1 MEKRILTLCLMV
13 IVAIMASAAT
23 KYEINIGGVE
33 VTSDN
38 AGHISGGD
46 INSGYGVY
54 NASSNTLFLY
64 NISIRR
70 NGQDNYGIHN
80 RKCDNLRIV
89 FNGSCIVNT
98 ADNPLKLERSTT
110 LESASGSKTSFYT
123 SARICAN
130 LKSYNYTITG
140 SGEFSFMSQQEG
152 YEAMKG
158 TGSGSTKVYFKG
170 GKIEVS
176 SYNRSAL
183 SSLSAY
189 FHDGNHLEIKSNG
202 SDASVSD
209 VEMQFYLGEA
219 VISPYNAVY
228 SSSAKTV
235 CIGSTPVTDKTIII
249 SDDYVAIL
257 NSSYFPDQNLR
268 TKLYNSYFNKGY
280 INSTDVIN
288 TTSLNV
294 SGCNISDLTGL
305 RYFTYLRNLN
315 CSSNNLSSLPT
326 LSNVLTSLF
335 CNNNQLTALPTLPST
350 IQTLYAGSNKFN
362 GQLSITGKPNLTALD
377 VSNNTMIT
385 ILNCSGN
392 ALTSLSY
399 YGCTALKNLNCSS
412 NNLSSLPALPIGL
425 TNLYCNN
432 NQLTA
437 LPTIPSSIQTIYAY
451 NNKLN
456 GVLAIT
462 GKPNLTTLDVSN
474 NPLITTLDCSYNGLT
489 TLYYSGCTALKVLYC
504 NENKLTSLPDLPD
517 GLTVI
522 DCSYNQLT
530 SLPMLP
536 SDISSLNVHGNL
548 FTTLGIW
555 GRTKLKYL
563 DCSSCSKL
571 TTLDCANNALTSLN
585 IANCPALSVL
595 QINNNQLK
603 GEAMGNIISSLPTR
617 SSSNPG
623 TFRVLTANYDGEGNV
638 ITTSQVEQ
646 ARNKYW
652 YPLQWK
658 DGAWS
663 NIPVAVPGDVN
674 GDGYVS
680 SADIT
685 TLYDYL
691 LTNESSNLVNGDV
704 DGDGNIT
711 SGDITAVYTI
721 LLGN

>member
-13 IVAIMASAAT
+13 MVAIMASAAT

-54 NASSNTLFLY
+54 NASSNTLILY

-89 FNGSCIVNT
+89 FNGSCVVNT

-110 LESASGSKTSFYT
+110 LESASGSKTTFYT

-140 SGEFSFMSQQEG
+140 SGEFSFMSRQEG

-176 SYNRSAL
+176 SYNKSAL

-257 NSSYFPDQNLR
+257 NSSYFPDQNFR

-362 GQLSITGKPNLTALD
+362 GQLSITGKPNLTTLD

-432 NQLTA
+432 N
-437 LPTIPSSIQTIYAY
+437 
-451 NNKLN
+451 
-456 GVLAIT
+456 
-462 GKPNLTTLDVSN
+462 
-474 NPLITTLDCSYNGLT
+474 
-489 TLYYSGCTALKVLYC
+489 
-504 NENKLTSLPDLPD
+504 KLTSLPDLPD

-530 SLPMLP
+530 SLPMPP
-536 SDISSLNVHGNL
+536 SDISSLNVRGNL

-663 NIPVAVPGDVN
+663 NIPVSVPGDVN

>member
-13 IVAIMASAAT
+13 MVAIMASAAT

-54 NASSNTLFLY
+54 NASSNTLILY

-89 FNGSCIVNT
+89 FNGSCVVNT

-110 LESASGSKTSFYT
+110 LESASGSKTTFYT

-170 GKIEVS
+170 GKIEVG

-249 SDDYVAIL
+249 SDNYVAIL

-305 RYFTYLRNLN
+305 RCFTYLRNLN

-362 GQLSITGKPNLTALD
+362 GQLSITGKPNLTTLD

-432 NQLTA
+432 N
-437 LPTIPSSIQTIYAY
+437 
-451 NNKLN
+451 
-456 GVLAIT
+456 
-462 GKPNLTTLDVSN
+462 
-474 NPLITTLDCSYNGLT
+474 
-489 TLYYSGCTALKVLYC
+489 
-504 NENKLTSLPDLPD
+504 KLTSLPDLPD

-536 SDISSLNVHGNL
+536 SDISSLNVRGNL

-603 GEAMGNIISSLPTR
+603 GEAMGNIIFSLPTR

-638 ITTSQVEQ
+638 ITTSQVKQ

-652 YPLQWK
+652 NPLQWK

>member
-13 IVAIMASAAT
+13 MVAIMASAAT

-54 NASSNTLFLY
+54 NASSNTLILY

-110 LESASGSKTSFYT
+110 LESASGSKTTFYT

-140 SGEFSFMSQQEG
+140 SGEFSFMSQQGG

-176 SYNRSAL
+176 SYNRSAM

-362 GQLSITGKPNLTALD
+362 GQLSITGKPNLTTLD

-432 NQLTA
+432 N
-437 LPTIPSSIQTIYAY
+437 
-451 NNKLN
+451 
-456 GVLAIT
+456 
-462 GKPNLTTLDVSN
+462 
-474 NPLITTLDCSYNGLT
+474 
-489 TLYYSGCTALKVLYC
+489 
-504 NENKLTSLPDLPD
+504 KLTSLPDLPD

-536 SDISSLNVHGNL
+536 SDISSLNVRGNL

-585 IANCPALSVL
+585 IANCPALSLL

-638 ITTSQVEQ
+638 ITTSQVEL

>member
-13 IVAIMASAAT
+13 MVAIMASAAT

-54 NASSNTLFLY
+54 NASSNTLILY

-110 LESASGSKTSFYT
+110 LESASGSKTTFYT

-140 SGEFSFMSQQEG
+140 SGEFSFMSQQGG

-176 SYNRSAL
+176 SYNRSAM

-315 CSSNNLSSLPT
+315 CSSNNISSLPT

-362 GQLSITGKPNLTALD
+362 GQLSITGKPNLTTLD

-432 NQLTA
+432 N
-437 LPTIPSSIQTIYAY
+437 
-451 NNKLN
+451 
-456 GVLAIT
+456 
-462 GKPNLTTLDVSN
+462 
-474 NPLITTLDCSYNGLT
+474 
-489 TLYYSGCTALKVLYC
+489 
-504 NENKLTSLPDLPD
+504 KLTSLPDLPD

-536 SDISSLNVHGNL
+536 SDISSLNVRGNL

-585 IANCPALSVL
+585 IANCPALSLL

-638 ITTSQVEQ
+638 ITTSQVEL

>member
-54 NASSNTLFLY
+54 NASSNTLILY

-110 LESASGSKTSFYT
+110 LESASGSKTTFYT

-140 SGEFSFMSQQEG
+140 SGEFSFMSQQGG

-249 SDDYVAIL
+249 SDNYVAIL
-257 NSSYFPDQNLR
+257 NSSYFPDQNFR

-362 GQLSITGKPNLTALD
+362 GQLSITGKPNLTTLD

-432 NQLTA
+432 N
-437 LPTIPSSIQTIYAY
+437 
-451 NNKLN
+451 
-456 GVLAIT
+456 
-462 GKPNLTTLDVSN
+462 
-474 NPLITTLDCSYNGLT
+474 
-489 TLYYSGCTALKVLYC
+489 
-504 NENKLTSLPDLPD
+504 KLTSLPDLPD

-530 SLPMLP
+530 SLPMPP
-536 SDISSLNVHGNL
+536 SDISSLNVRGNL

-585 IANCPALSVL
+585 IANCPALSLL

>member
-13 IVAIMASAAT
+13 MVAIMASAAT

-54 NASSNTLFLY
+54 NASSNTLILY

-110 LESASGSKTSFYT
+110 LESASGSKTTFYT

-140 SGEFSFMSQQEG
+140 SGEFSFMSQQGG

-176 SYNRSAL
+176 SYNRSAM

-257 NSSYFPDQNLR
+257 NSSYFPDQNFR

-362 GQLSITGKPNLTALD
+362 GQLSITGKPNLTTLD

-412 NNLSSLPALPIGL
+412 NNLSSLPTLPIGL

-432 NQLTA
+432 
-437 LPTIPSSIQTIYAY
+437 
-451 NNKLN
+451 
-456 GVLAIT
+456 
-462 GKPNLTTLDVSN
+462 
-474 NPLITTLDCSYNGLT
+474 
-489 TLYYSGCTALKVLYC
+489 
-504 NENKLTSLPDLPD
+504 NKLTSLPDLPD

-536 SDISSLNVHGNL
+536 SDISSLNVRGNL

-585 IANCPALSVL
+585 IANCPALSLL

-638 ITTSQVEQ
+638 ITTSQVEL

>member
-13 IVAIMASAAT
+13 MVAIMASAAT

-54 NASSNTLFLY
+54 NASSNTLILY

-89 FNGSCIVNT
+89 FNGSCVVNT

-110 LESASGSKTSFYT
+110 LESASGSKTTFYT

-176 SYNRSAL
+176 SYNRSAM

-257 NSSYFPDQNLR
+257 NSSYFPDQNFR

-362 GQLSITGKPNLTALD
+362 GQLSITGKPNLTTLD

-432 NQLTA
+432 N
-437 LPTIPSSIQTIYAY
+437 
-451 NNKLN
+451 
-456 GVLAIT
+456 
-462 GKPNLTTLDVSN
+462 
-474 NPLITTLDCSYNGLT
+474 
-489 TLYYSGCTALKVLYC
+489 
-504 NENKLTSLPDLPD
+504 KLTSLPDLPD

-536 SDISSLNVHGNL
+536 SDISSLNVRGNL

>member
-13 IVAIMASAAT
+13 MVAIMASAAT

-38 AGHISGGD
+38 ASHISGGD

-54 NASSNTLFLY
+54 NASSNTLILY

-89 FNGSCIVNT
+89 FNGSCVVNT

-110 LESASGSKTSFYT
+110 LESASGSKTTFYT

-140 SGEFSFMSQQEG
+140 SGEFSFMSQQGG

-257 NSSYFPDQNLR
+257 NSSYFPDQNFR

-362 GQLSITGKPNLTALD
+362 GQLSITGKPNLTTLD

-432 NQLTA
+432 N
-437 LPTIPSSIQTIYAY
+437 
-451 NNKLN
+451 
-456 GVLAIT
+456 
-462 GKPNLTTLDVSN
+462 
-474 NPLITTLDCSYNGLT
+474 
-489 TLYYSGCTALKVLYC
+489 
-504 NENKLTSLPDLPD
+504 KLTSLPDLPD

-536 SDISSLNVHGNL
+536 SDISSLNVRGNL

-585 IANCPALSVL
+585 IANCPALSLL

>member
-13 IVAIMASAAT
+13 MVAIMASAAT

-38 AGHISGGD
+38 ASHISGGD

-54 NASSNTLFLY
+54 NASSNTLILY

-89 FNGSCIVNT
+89 FNGSCVVNT

-110 LESASGSKTSFYT
+110 LESASGSKTTFYT

-140 SGEFSFMSQQEG
+140 SGEFSFMSQQGG

-249 SDDYVAIL
+249 SDNYVAIL
-257 NSSYFPDQNLR
+257 NSSYFPDQNFR

-362 GQLSITGKPNLTALD
+362 GQLSITGKPNLTTLD

-432 NQLTA
+432 N
-437 LPTIPSSIQTIYAY
+437 
-451 NNKLN
+451 
-456 GVLAIT
+456 
-462 GKPNLTTLDVSN
+462 
-474 NPLITTLDCSYNGLT
+474 
-489 TLYYSGCTALKVLYC
+489 
-504 NENKLTSLPDLPD
+504 KLTSLPDLPD

-530 SLPMLP
+530 SLPMPP
-536 SDISSLNVHGNL
+536 SDISSLNVRGNL

>member
-13 IVAIMASAAT
+13 MVAIMASAAT

-54 NASSNTLFLY
+54 NASSNTLILY

-89 FNGSCIVNT
+89 FNGSCVVNT

-110 LESASGSKTSFYT
+110 LESASGSKTTFYT

-140 SGEFSFMSQQEG
+140 SGEFSFMSQQGG

-176 SYNRSAL
+176 SYNRSAM

-257 NSSYFPDQNLR
+257 NSSYFPDQNFR

-362 GQLSITGKPNLTALD
+362 GQLSITGKPNLTTLD

-432 NQLTA
+432 N
-437 LPTIPSSIQTIYAY
+437 
-451 NNKLN
+451 
-456 GVLAIT
+456 
-462 GKPNLTTLDVSN
+462 
-474 NPLITTLDCSYNGLT
+474 
-489 TLYYSGCTALKVLYC
+489 
-504 NENKLTSLPDLPD
+504 KLTSLPDLPD

-536 SDISSLNVHGNL
+536 SDISSLNVRGNL

>member
-13 IVAIMASAAT
+13 MVAIMASAAT

-54 NASSNTLFLY
+54 NASSNTLILY

-89 FNGSCIVNT
+89 FNGSCVVNT

-110 LESASGSKTSFYT
+110 LESASGSKTTFYT

-140 SGEFSFMSQQEG
+140 SGEFSFMSQQGG

-257 NSSYFPDQNLR
+257 NSSYFPDQNFR

-362 GQLSITGKPNLTALD
+362 GQLSITGKPNLTTLD

-412 NNLSSLPALPIGL
+412 NNLSSLPTLPIGL

-432 NQLTA
+432 
-437 LPTIPSSIQTIYAY
+437 
-451 NNKLN
+451 
-456 GVLAIT
+456 
-462 GKPNLTTLDVSN
+462 
-474 NPLITTLDCSYNGLT
+474 
-489 TLYYSGCTALKVLYC
+489 
-504 NENKLTSLPDLPD
+504 NKLTSLPDLPD

-536 SDISSLNVHGNL
+536 SDISSLNVRGNL

-585 IANCPALSVL
+585 IANCPALSLL

>member
-13 IVAIMASAAT
+13 MVAIMASAAT

-54 NASSNTLFLY
+54 NASSNTLILY

-89 FNGSCIVNT
+89 FNGSCTVNT

-110 LESASGSKTSFYT
+110 LESASGSKTTFYT

-140 SGEFSFMSQQEG
+140 SGEFSFMSQQGG
-152 YEAMKG
+152 YEAMRG

-257 NSSYFPDQNLR
+257 NSSYFPDQNFR

-362 GQLSITGKPNLTALD
+362 GQLSITGKPNLTTLD

-412 NNLSSLPALPIGL
+412 NNLSSLPTLPIGL

-432 NQLTA
+432 
-437 LPTIPSSIQTIYAY
+437 
-451 NNKLN
+451 
-456 GVLAIT
+456 
-462 GKPNLTTLDVSN
+462 
-474 NPLITTLDCSYNGLT
+474 
-489 TLYYSGCTALKVLYC
+489 
-504 NENKLTSLPDLPD
+504 NKLTSLPDLPD

>member
-13 IVAIMASAAT
+13 MVAIMASAAT

-54 NASSNTLFLY
+54 NASSNTLILY

-110 LESASGSKTSFYT
+110 LESASGSKTTFYT

-249 SDDYVAIL
+249 SDNYVAIL
-257 NSSYFPDQNLR
+257 NSSYFPDQNFR

-294 SGCNISDLTGL
+294 SGCNISNLTGL
-305 RYFTYLRNLN
+305 IYFTYLRNLN

-362 GQLSITGKPNLTALD
+362 GQLSITGKPNLTTLD

-432 NQLTA
+432 N
-437 LPTIPSSIQTIYAY
+437 
-451 NNKLN
+451 
-456 GVLAIT
+456 
-462 GKPNLTTLDVSN
+462 
-474 NPLITTLDCSYNGLT
+474 
-489 TLYYSGCTALKVLYC
+489 
-504 NENKLTSLPDLPD
+504 KLTSLPDLPD

-536 SDISSLNVHGNL
+536 SDISSLNVRGNL

-585 IANCPALSVL
+585 IANCPALSLL

>member
-13 IVAIMASAAT
+13 MVAIMASAAT

-54 NASSNTLFLY
+54 NASSNTLILY

-110 LESASGSKTSFYT
+110 LESASGSKTTFYT

-257 NSSYFPDQNLR
+257 NSSYFPDQNFR

-362 GQLSITGKPNLTALD
+362 GQLSITGKPNLTTLD

-412 NNLSSLPALPIGL
+412 NNLSSLPTLPIGL

-432 NQLTA
+432 
-437 LPTIPSSIQTIYAY
+437 
-451 NNKLN
+451 
-456 GVLAIT
+456 
-462 GKPNLTTLDVSN
+462 
-474 NPLITTLDCSYNGLT
+474 
-489 TLYYSGCTALKVLYC
+489 
-504 NENKLTSLPDLPD
+504 NKLTSLPDLPD

-536 SDISSLNVHGNL
+536 SNISSLNVHGNL

>member
-13 IVAIMASAAT
+13 MVAIMASAAT

-54 NASSNTLFLY
+54 NASSNTLILY

-89 FNGSCIVNT
+89 FNGSCVVNT

-110 LESASGSKTSFYT
+110 LESASGSKTTFYT

-140 SGEFSFMSQQEG
+140 SGEFSFMSQQGG

-176 SYNRSAL
+176 SYNRSAM

-257 NSSYFPDQNLR
+257 NSSYFPDQNFR

-294 SGCNISDLTGL
+294 SGCNISNLTGL
-305 RYFTYLRNLN
+305 IYFTYLRNLN

-362 GQLSITGKPNLTALD
+362 GQLSITGKPNLTTLD

-432 NQLTA
+432 N
-437 LPTIPSSIQTIYAY
+437 
-451 NNKLN
+451 
-456 GVLAIT
+456 
-462 GKPNLTTLDVSN
+462 
-474 NPLITTLDCSYNGLT
+474 
-489 TLYYSGCTALKVLYC
+489 
-504 NENKLTSLPDLPD
+504 KLTSLPDLPD

-536 SDISSLNVHGNL
+536 SDISSLNVRGNL

-638 ITTSQVEQ
+638 ITTSQVEL

>member
-13 IVAIMASAAT
+13 MVAIMASAAT

-38 AGHISGGD
+38 ASHISGGD

-54 NASSNTLFLY
+54 NASSNTLILY

-89 FNGSCIVNT
+89 FNGSCVVNT

-110 LESASGSKTSFYT
+110 LESASGSKTTFYT

-294 SGCNISDLTGL
+294 SGCNISNLTGL
-305 RYFTYLRNLN
+305 IYFTYLRNLN

-362 GQLSITGKPNLTALD
+362 GQLSITGKPNLTTLD

-432 NQLTA
+432 N
-437 LPTIPSSIQTIYAY
+437 
-451 NNKLN
+451 
-456 GVLAIT
+456 
-462 GKPNLTTLDVSN
+462 
-474 NPLITTLDCSYNGLT
+474 
-489 TLYYSGCTALKVLYC
+489 
-504 NENKLTSLPDLPD
+504 KLTSLPDLPD

-536 SDISSLNVHGNL
+536 SDISSLNVRGNL

>member
-13 IVAIMASAAT
+13 MVAIMASAAT

-54 NASSNTLFLY
+54 NASSNTLILY

-89 FNGSCIVNT
+89 FNGSCVVNT

-110 LESASGSKTSFYT
+110 LESASGSKTTFYT

-140 SGEFSFMSQQEG
+140 SGEFSFMSQQGG

-362 GQLSITGKPNLTALD
+362 GQLSITGKPNLTTLD

-432 NQLTA
+432 N
-437 LPTIPSSIQTIYAY
+437 
-451 NNKLN
+451 
-456 GVLAIT
+456 
-462 GKPNLTTLDVSN
+462 
-474 NPLITTLDCSYNGLT
+474 
-489 TLYYSGCTALKVLYC
+489 
-504 NENKLTSLPDLPD
+504 KLTSLPDLPD

-536 SDISSLNVHGNL
+536 SDISSLNVRGNL

-638 ITTSQVEQ
+638 ITTSQVEL

>member
-54 NASSNTLFLY
+54 NASSNTLILY

-110 LESASGSKTSFYT
+110 LESASGSKTTFYT

-257 NSSYFPDQNLR
+257 NSSYFPDQNFR

-294 SGCNISDLTGL
+294 SGCNISNLTGL
-305 RYFTYLRNLN
+305 IYFTYLRNLN

-362 GQLSITGKPNLTALD
+362 GQLSITGKPNLTTLD

-412 NNLSSLPALPIGL
+412 NNLSSLPTLPIGL

-432 NQLTA
+432 
-437 LPTIPSSIQTIYAY
+437 
-451 NNKLN
+451 
-456 GVLAIT
+456 
-462 GKPNLTTLDVSN
+462 
-474 NPLITTLDCSYNGLT
+474 
-489 TLYYSGCTALKVLYC
+489 
-504 NENKLTSLPDLPD
+504 NKLTSLPDLPD

-536 SDISSLNVHGNL
+536 SDISSLNVRGNL

>member
-13 IVAIMASAAT
+13 MVAIMASAAT

-54 NASSNTLFLY
+54 NASSNTLILY

-110 LESASGSKTSFYT
+110 LESASGSKTTFYT

-294 SGCNISDLTGL
+294 SGCNISNLTGL
-305 RYFTYLRNLN
+305 IYFTYLRNLN

-362 GQLSITGKPNLTALD
+362 GQLSITGKPNLTTLD

-412 NNLSSLPALPIGL
+412 NNLSSLPTLPIGL

-432 NQLTA
+432 
-437 LPTIPSSIQTIYAY
+437 
-451 NNKLN
+451 
-456 GVLAIT
+456 
-462 GKPNLTTLDVSN
+462 
-474 NPLITTLDCSYNGLT
+474 
-489 TLYYSGCTALKVLYC
+489 
-504 NENKLTSLPDLPD
+504 NKLTSLPDLPD

-536 SDISSLNVHGNL
+536 SDISSLNVRGNL

>member
-13 IVAIMASAAT
+13 MVAIMASAAT

-54 NASSNTLFLY
+54 NASSNTLILY

-89 FNGSCIVNT
+89 FNGSCVVNT

-110 LESASGSKTSFYT
+110 LESASGSKTTFYT

-140 SGEFSFMSQQEG
+140 SGEFSFMSQQGG

-432 NQLTA
+432 N
-437 LPTIPSSIQTIYAY
+437 
-451 NNKLN
+451 
-456 GVLAIT
+456 
-462 GKPNLTTLDVSN
+462 
-474 NPLITTLDCSYNGLT
+474 
-489 TLYYSGCTALKVLYC
+489 
-504 NENKLTSLPDLPD
+504 KLTSLPDLPD

-536 SDISSLNVHGNL
+536 SDISSLNVRGNL

-603 GEAMGNIISSLPTR
+603 GEAMGNIIFSLPTR

>member
-13 IVAIMASAAT
+13 MVAIMASAAT

-54 NASSNTLFLY
+54 NASSNTLILY

-89 FNGSCIVNT
+89 FNGSCTVNT

-110 LESASGSKTSFYT
+110 LESASGSKTTFYT

-257 NSSYFPDQNLR
+257 NSSYFPDQNFR

-362 GQLSITGKPNLTALD
+362 GQLSITGKPNLTTLD

-412 NNLSSLPALPIGL
+412 NNLSSLPTLPIGL

-432 NQLTA
+432 
-437 LPTIPSSIQTIYAY
+437 
-451 NNKLN
+451 
-456 GVLAIT
+456 
-462 GKPNLTTLDVSN
+462 
-474 NPLITTLDCSYNGLT
+474 
-489 TLYYSGCTALKVLYC
+489 
-504 NENKLTSLPDLPD
+504 NKLTSLPDLPD

-536 SDISSLNVHGNL
+536 SDISSLNVRGNL

-585 IANCPALSVL
+585 IANCPALSLL

>member
-13 IVAIMASAAT
+13 MVAIMASAAT

-54 NASSNTLFLY
+54 NASSNTLILY

-89 FNGSCIVNT
+89 FNGSCVVNT

-110 LESASGSKTSFYT
+110 LESASGSKTTFYT

-140 SGEFSFMSQQEG
+140 SGEFSFMSQQGG

-362 GQLSITGKPNLTALD
+362 GQLSITGKPNLTTLD

-432 NQLTA
+432 
-437 LPTIPSSIQTIYAY
+437 
-451 NNKLN
+451 
-456 GVLAIT
+456 
-462 GKPNLTTLDVSN
+462 
-474 NPLITTLDCSYNGLT
+474 
-489 TLYYSGCTALKVLYC
+489 
-504 NENKLTSLPDLPD
+504 NKLTSLPDLPD

>member
-13 IVAIMASAAT
+13 MVAIMASAAT

-54 NASSNTLFLY
+54 NASSNTLILY

-110 LESASGSKTSFYT
+110 LESASGSKTTFYT

-140 SGEFSFMSQQEG
+140 SGEFSFMSQQGG

-362 GQLSITGKPNLTALD
+362 GQLSITGKPNLTTLD

-412 NNLSSLPALPIGL
+412 NNLSSLPTLPIGL

-432 NQLTA
+432 
-437 LPTIPSSIQTIYAY
+437 
-451 NNKLN
+451 
-456 GVLAIT
+456 
-462 GKPNLTTLDVSN
+462 
-474 NPLITTLDCSYNGLT
+474 
-489 TLYYSGCTALKVLYC
+489 
-504 NENKLTSLPDLPD
+504 NKLTSLPDLPD

-536 SDISSLNVHGNL
+536 SDISSLNVRGNL

>member
-1 MEKRILTLCLMV
+1 M
-13 IVAIMASAAT
+13 
-23 KYEINIGGVE
+23 
-33 VTSDN
+33 
-38 AGHISGGD
+38 
-46 INSGYGVY
+46 
-54 NASSNTLFLY
+54 
-64 NISIRR
+64 
-70 NGQDNYGIHN
+70 
-80 RKCDNLRIV
+80 
-89 FNGSCIVNT
+89 
-98 ADNPLKLERSTT
+98 
-110 LESASGSKTSFYT
+110 
-123 SARICAN
+123 
-130 LKSYNYTITG
+130 
-140 SGEFSFMSQQEG
+140 
-152 YEAMKG
+152 
-158 TGSGSTKVYFKG
+158 
-170 GKIEVS
+170 
-176 SYNRSAL
+176 
-183 SSLSAY
+183 
-189 FHDGNHLEIKSNG
+189 
-202 SDASVSD
+202 
-209 VEMQFYLGEA
+209 
-219 VISPYNAVY
+219 
-228 SSSAKTV
+228 
-235 CIGSTPVTDKTIII
+235 
-249 SDDYVAIL
+249 
-257 NSSYFPDQNLR
+257 
-268 TKLYNSYFNKGY
+268 
-280 INSTDVIN
+280 
-288 TTSLNV
+288 
-294 SGCNISDLTGL
+294 
-305 RYFTYLRNLN
+305 
-315 CSSNNLSSLPT
+315 
-326 LSNVLTSLF
+326 SNVLTSLF

-362 GQLSITGKPNLTALD
+362 GQLSITGKPNLTTLD

-412 NNLSSLPALPIGL
+412 NNLSSLPTLPIGL

-432 NQLTA
+432 
-437 LPTIPSSIQTIYAY
+437 
-451 NNKLN
+451 
-456 GVLAIT
+456 
-462 GKPNLTTLDVSN
+462 
-474 NPLITTLDCSYNGLT
+474 
-489 TLYYSGCTALKVLYC
+489 
-504 NENKLTSLPDLPD
+504 NKLTSLPDLPD

-536 SDISSLNVHGNL
+536 SNISSLNVHGNL

>member
-13 IVAIMASAAT
+13 MVAIMASAAT

-54 NASSNTLFLY
+54 NASSNTLILY

-110 LESASGSKTSFYT
+110 LESASGSKTTFYT

-140 SGEFSFMSQQEG
+140 SGEFSFMSQQGG

-249 SDDYVAIL
+249 SDNYVAIL
-257 NSSYFPDQNLR
+257 NSSYFPDQNFR

-362 GQLSITGKPNLTALD
+362 GQLSITGKPNLTTLD

-412 NNLSSLPALPIGL
+412 NNLSSLPTLPIGL

-432 NQLTA
+432 
-437 LPTIPSSIQTIYAY
+437 
-451 NNKLN
+451 
-456 GVLAIT
+456 
-462 GKPNLTTLDVSN
+462 
-474 NPLITTLDCSYNGLT
+474 
-489 TLYYSGCTALKVLYC
+489 
-504 NENKLTSLPDLPD
+504 NKLTSLPDLPD

-536 SDISSLNVHGNL
+536 SDISSLNVRGNL

-585 IANCPALSVL
+585 IANCPALSLL

>member
-54 NASSNTLFLY
+54 NASSNTLILY

-89 FNGSCIVNT
+89 FNGSCVVNT

-110 LESASGSKTSFYT
+110 LESASGSKTTFYT

-140 SGEFSFMSQQEG
+140 SGEFSFMSQQGG

-249 SDDYVAIL
+249 SDNYVAIL
-257 NSSYFPDQNLR
+257 NSSYFPDQNFR

-362 GQLSITGKPNLTALD
+362 GQLSITGKPNLTTLD

-412 NNLSSLPALPIGL
+412 NNLSSLPTLPIGL

-432 NQLTA
+432 
-437 LPTIPSSIQTIYAY
+437 
-451 NNKLN
+451 
-456 GVLAIT
+456 
-462 GKPNLTTLDVSN
+462 
-474 NPLITTLDCSYNGLT
+474 
-489 TLYYSGCTALKVLYC
+489 
-504 NENKLTSLPDLPD
+504 NKLTSLPDLPD

-530 SLPMLP
+530 SLPMPP
-536 SDISSLNVHGNL
+536 SNISSLNVRGNL

-638 ITTSQVEQ
+638 ITTSQVKQ

>member
-1 MEKRILTLCLMV
+1 M
-13 IVAIMASAAT
+13 VAIMASAAT

-54 NASSNTLFLY
+54 NASSNTLILY

-110 LESASGSKTSFYT
+110 LESASGSKTTFYT

-140 SGEFSFMSQQEG
+140 SGEFSFMSQQGG

-257 NSSYFPDQNLR
+257 NSSYFPDQNFR

-294 SGCNISDLTGL
+294 SGCNISNLTGL
-305 RYFTYLRNLN
+305 IYFTYLRNLN

-362 GQLSITGKPNLTALD
+362 GQLSITGKPNLTTLD

-432 NQLTA
+432 N
-437 LPTIPSSIQTIYAY
+437 
-451 NNKLN
+451 
-456 GVLAIT
+456 
-462 GKPNLTTLDVSN
+462 
-474 NPLITTLDCSYNGLT
+474 
-489 TLYYSGCTALKVLYC
+489 
-504 NENKLTSLPDLPD
+504 KLTSLPDLPD

-536 SDISSLNVHGNL
+536 SDISSLNVRGNL

-638 ITTSQVEQ
+638 ITTSQVEL

>member
-13 IVAIMASAAT
+13 MVAIMASAAT

-54 NASSNTLFLY
+54 NASSNTLILY

-110 LESASGSKTSFYT
+110 LESASGSKTTFYT

-176 SYNRSAL
+176 SYNRSAM

-249 SDDYVAIL
+249 SDNYVAIL
-257 NSSYFPDQNLR
+257 NSSYFPDQNFR

-362 GQLSITGKPNLTALD
+362 GQLSITGKPNLTTLD

-412 NNLSSLPALPIGL
+412 NNLSSLPTLPIGL

-432 NQLTA
+432 
-437 LPTIPSSIQTIYAY
+437 
-451 NNKLN
+451 
-456 GVLAIT
+456 
-462 GKPNLTTLDVSN
+462 
-474 NPLITTLDCSYNGLT
+474 
-489 TLYYSGCTALKVLYC
+489 
-504 NENKLTSLPDLPD
+504 NKLTSLPDLPD

-536 SDISSLNVHGNL
+536 SDISSLNVRGNL

-585 IANCPALSVL
+585 IANCPALSLL

>member
-13 IVAIMASAAT
+13 MVAIMASAAT

-54 NASSNTLFLY
+54 NASSNTLILY

-110 LESASGSKTSFYT
+110 LESASGSKTTFYT

-140 SGEFSFMSQQEG
+140 SGEFSFMSQQGG

-315 CSSNNLSSLPT
+315 CSSNNISSLPT

-362 GQLSITGKPNLTALD
+362 GQLSITGKPNLTTLD

-412 NNLSSLPALPIGL
+412 NNLSSLPTLPIGL

-432 NQLTA
+432 
-437 LPTIPSSIQTIYAY
+437 
-451 NNKLN
+451 
-456 GVLAIT
+456 
-462 GKPNLTTLDVSN
+462 
-474 NPLITTLDCSYNGLT
+474 
-489 TLYYSGCTALKVLYC
+489 
-504 NENKLTSLPDLPD
+504 NKLTSLPDLPD

-536 SDISSLNVHGNL
+536 SDISSLNVRGNL

-638 ITTSQVEQ
+638 ITTSQVEL

>member
-13 IVAIMASAAT
+13 MVAIMASAAT

-54 NASSNTLFLY
+54 NASSNTLILY

-89 FNGSCIVNT
+89 FNGSCVVNT

-110 LESASGSKTSFYT
+110 LESASGSKTTFYT

-140 SGEFSFMSQQEG
+140 SGEFSFMSQQGG

-257 NSSYFPDQNLR
+257 NSSYFPDQNFR

-362 GQLSITGKPNLTALD
+362 GQLSITGKPNLTTLD

-432 NQLTA
+432 N
-437 LPTIPSSIQTIYAY
+437 
-451 NNKLN
+451 
-456 GVLAIT
+456 
-462 GKPNLTTLDVSN
+462 
-474 NPLITTLDCSYNGLT
+474 
-489 TLYYSGCTALKVLYC
+489 
-504 NENKLTSLPDLPD
+504 KLTSLPDLPD

-536 SDISSLNVHGNL
+536 SDISSLNVRGNL

-663 NIPVAVPGDVN
+663 NIPVSVPGDVN

>member
-13 IVAIMASAAT
+13 MVAIMASAAT

-54 NASSNTLFLY
+54 NASSNTLILY

-89 FNGSCIVNT
+89 FNGSCVVNT

-110 LESASGSKTSFYT
+110 LESASGSKTTFYT

-140 SGEFSFMSQQEG
+140 SGEFSFMSQQGG

-176 SYNRSAL
+176 SYNRSAM

-362 GQLSITGKPNLTALD
+362 GQLSITGKPNLTTLD

-432 NQLTA
+432 N
-437 LPTIPSSIQTIYAY
+437 
-451 NNKLN
+451 
-456 GVLAIT
+456 
-462 GKPNLTTLDVSN
+462 
-474 NPLITTLDCSYNGLT
+474 
-489 TLYYSGCTALKVLYC
+489 
-504 NENKLTSLPDLPD
+504 KLTSLPDLPD

-536 SDISSLNVHGNL
+536 SDISSLNVRGNL

-638 ITTSQVEQ
+638 ITTSQVEL

>member
-13 IVAIMASAAT
+13 MVAIMASAAT

-54 NASSNTLFLY
+54 NASSNTLILY

-110 LESASGSKTSFYT
+110 LESASGSKTTFYT

-176 SYNRSAL
+176 SYNRSAM

-257 NSSYFPDQNLR
+257 NSSYFPDQNFR

-362 GQLSITGKPNLTALD
+362 GQLSITGKPNLTTLD

-412 NNLSSLPALPIGL
+412 NNLSSLPTLPIGL

-432 NQLTA
+432 
-437 LPTIPSSIQTIYAY
+437 
-451 NNKLN
+451 
-456 GVLAIT
+456 
-462 GKPNLTTLDVSN
+462 
-474 NPLITTLDCSYNGLT
+474 
-489 TLYYSGCTALKVLYC
+489 
-504 NENKLTSLPDLPD
+504 NKLTSLPDLPD

-536 SDISSLNVHGNL
+536 SDISSLNVRGNL

-585 IANCPALSVL
+585 IANCPALSLL

-638 ITTSQVEQ
+638 ITTSQVEL

>member
-13 IVAIMASAAT
+13 MVAIMASAAT

-54 NASSNTLFLY
+54 NASSNTLILY

-110 LESASGSKTSFYT
+110 LESASGSKTTFYT

-140 SGEFSFMSQQEG
+140 SGEFSFMSQQGG

-257 NSSYFPDQNLR
+257 NSSYFPDQNFR

-294 SGCNISDLTGL
+294 SGCNISNLTGL

-362 GQLSITGKPNLTALD
+362 GQLSITGKPNLTTLD

-412 NNLSSLPALPIGL
+412 NNLSSLPTLPIGL

-432 NQLTA
+432 
-437 LPTIPSSIQTIYAY
+437 
-451 NNKLN
+451 
-456 GVLAIT
+456 
-462 GKPNLTTLDVSN
+462 
-474 NPLITTLDCSYNGLT
+474 
-489 TLYYSGCTALKVLYC
+489 
-504 NENKLTSLPDLPD
+504 NKLTSLPDLPD

-536 SDISSLNVHGNL
+536 SDISSLNVRGNL

-685 TLYDYL
+685 ALYDYL

>member
-13 IVAIMASAAT
+13 MVAIMASAAT

-54 NASSNTLFLY
+54 NASSNTLILY

-110 LESASGSKTSFYT
+110 LESASGSKTTFYT

-176 SYNRSAL
+176 SYNRSAM

-249 SDDYVAIL
+249 SDNYVAIL
-257 NSSYFPDQNLR
+257 NSSYFPDQNFR

-362 GQLSITGKPNLTALD
+362 GQLSITGKPNLTTLD

-432 NQLTA
+432 N
-437 LPTIPSSIQTIYAY
+437 
-451 NNKLN
+451 
-456 GVLAIT
+456 
-462 GKPNLTTLDVSN
+462 
-474 NPLITTLDCSYNGLT
+474 
-489 TLYYSGCTALKVLYC
+489 
-504 NENKLTSLPDLPD
+504 KLTSLPDLPD

-536 SDISSLNVHGNL
+536 SDISSLNVRGNL

-638 ITTSQVEQ
+638 ITTSQVEL

>member
-13 IVAIMASAAT
+13 MVAIMASAAT

-54 NASSNTLFLY
+54 NASSNTLILY

-110 LESASGSKTSFYT
+110 LESASGSKTTFYT

-257 NSSYFPDQNLR
+257 NSSYFPDQNFR

-362 GQLSITGKPNLTALD
+362 GQLSITGKPNLTTLD

-399 YGCTALKNLNCSS
+399 YGCTALENLNCSS
-412 NNLSSLPALPIGL
+412 NNLSSLPTLPIGL

-432 NQLTA
+432 
-437 LPTIPSSIQTIYAY
+437 
-451 NNKLN
+451 
-456 GVLAIT
+456 
-462 GKPNLTTLDVSN
+462 
-474 NPLITTLDCSYNGLT
+474 
-489 TLYYSGCTALKVLYC
+489 
-504 NENKLTSLPDLPD
+504 NKLTSLPDLPD

-536 SDISSLNVHGNL
+536 SNISSLNVHGNL

>member
-13 IVAIMASAAT
+13 MVAIMASAAT

-54 NASSNTLFLY
+54 NASSNTLILY

-110 LESASGSKTSFYT
+110 LESASGSKTTFYT

-176 SYNRSAL
+176 SYNRSAM

-249 SDDYVAIL
+249 SDNYVAIL
-257 NSSYFPDQNLR
+257 NSSYFPDQNFR

-362 GQLSITGKPNLTALD
+362 GQLSITGKPNLTTLD

-412 NNLSSLPALPIGL
+412 NNLSSLPTLPIGL

-432 NQLTA
+432 
-437 LPTIPSSIQTIYAY
+437 
-451 NNKLN
+451 
-456 GVLAIT
+456 
-462 GKPNLTTLDVSN
+462 
-474 NPLITTLDCSYNGLT
+474 
-489 TLYYSGCTALKVLYC
+489 
-504 NENKLTSLPDLPD
+504 NKLTSLPDLPD

-536 SDISSLNVHGNL
+536 SDISSLNVRGNL

-585 IANCPALSVL
+585 IANCPALSLL

-638 ITTSQVEQ
+638 ITTSQVEL

>member
-13 IVAIMASAAT
+13 MVAIMASAAT

-54 NASSNTLFLY
+54 NASSNTLILY

-110 LESASGSKTSFYT
+110 LESASGSKTTFYT

-257 NSSYFPDQNLR
+257 NSSYFPDQNFR

-362 GQLSITGKPNLTALD
+362 GQLSITGKPNLTTLD

-412 NNLSSLPALPIGL
+412 NNLSSLPTLPIGL

-432 NQLTA
+432 
-437 LPTIPSSIQTIYAY
+437 
-451 NNKLN
+451 
-456 GVLAIT
+456 
-462 GKPNLTTLDVSN
+462 
-474 NPLITTLDCSYNGLT
+474 
-489 TLYYSGCTALKVLYC
+489 
-504 NENKLTSLPDLPD
+504 NKLTSLPDLPD

>member
-13 IVAIMASAAT
+13 MVAIMASAAT

-54 NASSNTLFLY
+54 NASSNTLILY

-110 LESASGSKTSFYT
+110 LESASGSKTTFYT

-294 SGCNISDLTGL
+294 SGCNISNLTGL
-305 RYFTYLRNLN
+305 IYFTYLRNLN

-362 GQLSITGKPNLTALD
+362 GQLSITGKPNLTTLD

-432 NQLTA
+432 N
-437 LPTIPSSIQTIYAY
+437 
-451 NNKLN
+451 
-456 GVLAIT
+456 
-462 GKPNLTTLDVSN
+462 
-474 NPLITTLDCSYNGLT
+474 
-489 TLYYSGCTALKVLYC
+489 
-504 NENKLTSLPDLPD
+504 KLTSLPDLPD

-536 SDISSLNVHGNL
+536 SDISSLNVRGNL

>member
-13 IVAIMASAAT
+13 MVAIMASAAT

-54 NASSNTLFLY
+54 NASSNTLILY

-89 FNGSCIVNT
+89 FNGSCVVNT

-110 LESASGSKTSFYT
+110 LESASGSKTTFYT

-140 SGEFSFMSQQEG
+140 SGEFSFMSQQGG

-257 NSSYFPDQNLR
+257 NSSYFPDQNFR

-362 GQLSITGKPNLTALD
+362 GQLSITGKPNLTTLD

-432 NQLTA
+432 N
-437 LPTIPSSIQTIYAY
+437 
-451 NNKLN
+451 
-456 GVLAIT
+456 
-462 GKPNLTTLDVSN
+462 
-474 NPLITTLDCSYNGLT
+474 
-489 TLYYSGCTALKVLYC
+489 
-504 NENKLTSLPDLPD
+504 KLTSLPDLPD

-536 SDISSLNVHGNL
+536 SDISSLNVRGNL

>member
-13 IVAIMASAAT
+13 MVAIMASAAT

-54 NASSNTLFLY
+54 NASSNTLILY

-110 LESASGSKTSFYT
+110 LESASGSKTTFYT

-176 SYNRSAL
+176 SYNRSAM

-257 NSSYFPDQNLR
+257 NSSYFPDQNFR

-294 SGCNISDLTGL
+294 SGCNISNLTGL
-305 RYFTYLRNLN
+305 IYFTYLRNLN

-362 GQLSITGKPNLTALD
+362 GQLSITGKPNLTTLD

-412 NNLSSLPALPIGL
+412 NNLSSLPTLPIGL

-432 NQLTA
+432 
-437 LPTIPSSIQTIYAY
+437 
-451 NNKLN
+451 
-456 GVLAIT
+456 
-462 GKPNLTTLDVSN
+462 
-474 NPLITTLDCSYNGLT
+474 
-489 TLYYSGCTALKVLYC
+489 
-504 NENKLTSLPDLPD
+504 NKLTSLPDLPD

-536 SDISSLNVHGNL
+536 SDISSLNVRGNL

-585 IANCPALSVL
+585 IANCPALSLL

-638 ITTSQVEQ
+638 ITTSQVEL